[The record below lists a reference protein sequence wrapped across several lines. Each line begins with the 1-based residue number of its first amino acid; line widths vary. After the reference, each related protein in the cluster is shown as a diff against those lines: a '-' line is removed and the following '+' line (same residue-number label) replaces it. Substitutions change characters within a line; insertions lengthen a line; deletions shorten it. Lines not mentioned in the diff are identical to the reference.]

1 MGSRDPAVMG
11 LESRAVI
18 AQVAKLFVTIF
29 SETCNKYRFYLANIS
44 QYFTD
49 L

>member
-1 MGSRDPAVMG
+1 MGSCDPAVMC

-18 AQVAKLFVTIF
+18 AQVAKHFVTIF
-29 SETCNKYRFYLANIS
+29 SETCNKYRFCLANIS
-44 QYFTD
+44 QYLTD

>member
-1 MGSRDPAVMG
+1 MGSCDPAVMG

-18 AQVAKLFVTIF
+18 AQVAKQFVTIF
-29 SETCNKYRFYLANIS
+29 SETCNKYRFYLANIL